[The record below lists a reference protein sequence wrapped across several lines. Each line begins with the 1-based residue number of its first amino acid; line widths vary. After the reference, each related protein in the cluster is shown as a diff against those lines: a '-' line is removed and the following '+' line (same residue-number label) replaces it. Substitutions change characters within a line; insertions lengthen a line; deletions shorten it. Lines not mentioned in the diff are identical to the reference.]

1 MHIAVAGNIGS
12 GKSTLTRLL
21 AKHYGWEPRFE
32 SVDSNPYLEDYYRDI
47 HRWSFNMEVYF
58 LKERFRDL
66 IDIAK
71 SDHTIIQDRT
81 VYEGVHVFMENNREM
96 GNLSERDYETY
107 MELFEQMM
115 SVVKLPDLMIYL
127 RASVPHL
134 VSNIQKRGRDYEQSI
149 QLEYLQNLNRRYDDF
164 VFNKY
169 PGRVIT
175 IEKDNLDFLNTPR
188 DLAGII
194 DKIDATLISTE
205 QIPGEVFHTGD
216 RVKVYVVEVKDTT
229 KGPRVI
235 VSRTHPELVKRFFE
249 NEVSEVADG
258 TVEIKALSREAG
270 KRTKMAVYSN
280 DPKVDPVGAC
290 VGVNGSRVN
299 AVVEEL
305 NGEKIDVINWSD
317 DPAHLIANALSPA
330 EVISVD
336 VIEEERLA
344 NVIVPDDQLTL
355 AIGSKGQNARLAAR
369 LTGYKIDIKSESQA
383 AELM

>member
-1 MHIAVAGNIGS
+1 MKKVVK
-12 GKSTLTRLL
+12 KSAEEL
-21 AKHYGWEPRFE
+21 K
-32 SVDSNPYLEDYYRDI
+32 NEDFKELITAIDLIEKERDI
-47 HRWSFNMEVYF
+47 DKEVLLKIVEDSLLQACKVQFAKKTGEELHMQPGKVQYANCDNIRVHIDPVTGEYKVF
-58 LKERFRDL
+58 RDFTVVDEVLDESAELTLEQAQAKFPLREIQVGDVLSEEVETKGFGRIAAGQAKQQIVQKLREKEREVLFKTYSGMEKEVVTG
-66 IDIAK
+66 IVQKYTK
-71 SDHTIIQDRT
+71 SNVII
-81 VYEGVHVFMENNREM
+81 
-96 GNLSERDYETY
+96 S
-107 MELFEQMM
+107 
-115 SVVKLPDLMIYL
+115 
-127 RASVPHL
+127 
-134 VSNIQKRGRDYEQSI
+134 
-149 QLEYLQNLNRRYDDF
+149 LN
-164 VFNKY
+164 
-169 PGRVIT
+169 
-175 IEKDNLDFLNTPR
+175 
-188 DLAGII
+188 
-194 DKIDATLISTE
+194 KIDASLISTE

-299 AVVEEL
+299 AVVDEL
-305 NGEKIDVINWSD
+305 NGEKIDIINWSD
-317 DPAHLIANALSPA
+317 DPARLIANALSPA

-336 VIEEERLA
+336 VIEDERLA